1 MVVDSERYQT
11 LQRAR
16 QDIIL
21 KLTQLNARH
30 ISSQGRLSGIELLV
44 NRCRE
49 ACKRGDDSEDFIG
62 EIAIHEREISEIE
75 HVRKGIDEQRDALN
89 EELLKL
95 DQEIQVCS

>member
-1 MVVDSERYQT
+1 MVVDSDRYQT

-16 QDIIL
+16 QGIVL

-30 ISSQGRLSGIELLV
+30 ISSQARLSGIELLV

-49 ACKRGDDSEDFIG
+49 ACERGDDSEDFIG

-75 HVRKGIDEQRDALN
+75 HVRKDIDEQRAALN

-95 DQEIQVCS
+95 DEKIQVRS